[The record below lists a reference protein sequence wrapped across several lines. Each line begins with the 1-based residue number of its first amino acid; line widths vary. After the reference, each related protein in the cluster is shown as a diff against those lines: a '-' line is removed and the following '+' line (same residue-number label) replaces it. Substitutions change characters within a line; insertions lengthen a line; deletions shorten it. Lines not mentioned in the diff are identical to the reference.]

1 MEPGRTIFGMSP
13 TLRLLPSS
21 LHSSAAFDPPVPED
35 EVELLLSTHL
45 TVVVRARLDFADGGS
60 DETGLVIPRQRCE
73 GDQPQA
79 VALLEAVHECAAQLQ
94 RKADA
99 EARPLRAISVCRRGR
114 WSVLWHAT
122 ATPLHA

>member
-1 MEPGRTIFGMSP
+1 MSP
-13 TLRLLPSS
+13 TTRTLT
-21 LHSSAAFDPPVPED
+21 LHSPAAFDAPLPVD
-35 EVELLLSTHL
+35 DVELLLSTHL

-79 VALLEAVHECAAQLQ
+79 AALAEAAQACAVQLQ

-99 EARPLRAISVCRRGR
+99 EGRPLCALSVFRGGR
-114 WSVLWHAT
+114 WAALWQAG
-122 ATPLHA
+122 APPLHA